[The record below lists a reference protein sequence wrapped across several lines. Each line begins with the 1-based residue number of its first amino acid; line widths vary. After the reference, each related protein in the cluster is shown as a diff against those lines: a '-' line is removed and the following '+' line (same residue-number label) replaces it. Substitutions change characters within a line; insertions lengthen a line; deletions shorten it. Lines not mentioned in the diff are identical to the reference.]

1 VDTREEMLRVKED
14 LRRLTTSQNRL
25 KDKLQRKDDLL
36 TVRAHLLGCER
47 LTVEKLGKNRA
58 ENVANLAWLTCMAV
72 YLMDK
77 AERLRRTWEDADSLR
92 VDELFELN
100 GELPP
105 ESQCEIR
112 TETFE
117 LHQSRLKLHLCP
129 MARLP
134 TPVETEEVREAHT
147 LVSWIFPPDY
157 PTEDRYP
164 VSYKRARTE

>member
-1 VDTREEMLRVKED
+1 
-14 LRRLTTSQNRL
+14 
-25 KDKLQRKDDLL
+25 
-36 TVRAHLLGCER
+36 
-47 LTVEKLGKNRA
+47 VEKLEKSRA
-58 ENVANLAWLTCMAV
+58 DNVANIAWLTRTAI
-72 YLMDK
+72 YLRDK

-105 ESQCEIR
+105 ESQREIR

-117 LHQSRLKLHLCP
+117 LHQSRLKLYLCP

-134 TPVETEEVREAHT
+134 APVETEEVREAHA
-147 LVSWIFPPDY
+147 LVSRIFPPDY

-164 VSYKRARTE
+164 VTYQRARTE